1 VGKGDGVAVGEAVGE
16 GDGVAVGEAVGATEG
31 VGEGVPLR
39 SVVVSEPLRSAE
51 VLSSRSSSA
60 GSVCAGGSSGL
71 GAEATANPTPAE
83 ITVVARAHA
92 GASTTT
98 TITRSHPPIRSC
110 RRSHRSTANAPRIK
124 ANAANSA
131 TSTAALMLSIILS
144 QYPTIQGLSS
154 SEGLSTLSGVL
165 GAVGSVTGQPT
176 AVGGDKGIDE
186 VLQLPGAR

>member
-1 VGKGDGVAVGEAVGE
+1 VGEAVGE
-16 GDGVAVGEAVGATEG
+16 GDGVAVGEAVGAAEG

-71 GAEATANPTPAE
+71 VAEATANPTPAE

-98 TITRSHPPIRSC
+98 TITRSHPPIRSW

-131 TSTAALMLSIILS
+131 TTTAALMLSIILS

-176 AVGGDKGIDE
+176 AVGGHNGIDE
-186 VLQLPGAR
+186 VLHLPDAR